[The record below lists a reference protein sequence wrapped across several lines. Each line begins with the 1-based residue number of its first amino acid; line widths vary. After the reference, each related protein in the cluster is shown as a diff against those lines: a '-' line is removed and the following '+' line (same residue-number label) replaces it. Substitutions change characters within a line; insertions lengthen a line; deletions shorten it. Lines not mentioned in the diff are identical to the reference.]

1 MFLNLFPNGF
11 SLCCMD
17 RFVNFSQKNHFLS
30 LSPVT
35 GTMRFLLPLFL
46 FSVLSGY
53 GQVVTVHVENV
64 RPSVQRMYAL
74 TFADYISLA
83 PVYLQETAPQNGSAE
98 LAFNLSK
105 FSWVRLTGGG
115 AQTDFIAVPG
125 TTYHFSFAEDETG
138 KPYFL
143 RINESLP
150 QSDPNR
156 FTDSLNGLI
165 NAYITQ
171 YNTSLYMGSLAKK
184 TALFCDSLSQAF
196 SAFSEPIFETYLA
209 FRLDELR
216 LLSRVFSDQAFF
228 AARVKNAPFTPENPD
243 YAYAFT
249 EIYKGRLRE
258 LLLRKKM
265 EPVKALIHGFQRHD
279 TIMQQLSADFYYPNN
294 AVGEGAV
301 IFGLSELWFDKTY
314 NRDALLSLVS
324 RFADSSSHA
333 SVRSL
338 AARFY
343 RKWREPLRGDQTPSL
358 TVLDAAG
365 KETEVP
371 TQFKRPVYLCF
382 FDPDSEVA
390 TAELAALNELKK
402 KWKDRLIPIAVLI
415 NAGPEKLI
423 NIRNGLRLTYDIFE
437 NKEFSALGAFRLKN
451 DCTCMVLSPD
461 GTYLMPKAPLPSEPD
476 AELKLA
482 SFTK

>member
-1 MFLNLFPNGF
+1 MLT
-11 SLCCMD
+11 
-17 RFVNFSQKNHFLS
+17 
-30 LSPVT
+30 PVK
-35 GTMRFLLPLFL
+35 GTMRFILTLFL

-53 GQVVTVHVENV
+53 GQVVSVRVENV
-64 RPSVQRMYAL
+64 PAPVQRMYAL
-74 TFADYISLA
+74 SFADYISLA
-83 PVYLQETAPQNGSAE
+83 PVYLQETAPQNGSAK
-98 LAFNLSK
+98 LSFNLAK

-143 RINESLP
+143 RTNDRLP

-165 NAYITQ
+165 HAYITH

-184 TALFCDSLSQAF
+184 TALYCDSLASIF
-196 SAFSEPIFETYLA
+196 SAFSEPLFDTYLA

-228 AARVKNAPFTPENPD
+228 ASRIKNAPFTPENPD

-279 TIMQQLSADFYYPNN
+279 TIMQRLSADFYYPNN

-301 IFGLSELWFDKTY
+301 IFGLSELWFDKSY

-333 SVRSL
+333 PVRSL
-338 AARFY
+338 AARLY
-343 RKWREPLRGDQTPSL
+343 RKWREPLPGDQAPSL
-358 TVLDAAG
+358 AVLDAVG

-371 TQFKRPVYLCF
+371 AQFKRPVYLCF
-382 FDPDSEVA
+382 FAPESEVA

-402 KWKDRLIPIAVLI
+402 KWKDRLIPVAVLI
-415 NAGPEKLI
+415 NAVPEKLI
-423 NIRNGLRLTYDIFE
+423 STRNGLRLTYDVFL
-437 NKEFSALGAFRLKN
+437 NKEFSALGDFRLKN
-451 DCTCMVLSPD
+451 DCTCMILSPN
-461 GTYLMPKAPLPSEPD
+461 GTYLMPNAPLPSEPD
-476 AELKLA
+476 AESKLA
-482 SFTK
+482 PFIK